1 VSGDKAAS
9 AVRLAGELSGMEGAQ
24 AWQVYLGYG
33 SNLFIDLGGQVELPG
48 RDKARVV
55 GEWTLWVSVAAWRL
69 QDAARV
75 LVACEEPRP
84 VIAEKITVLK
94 GRRVTA
100 VTVVPPAMEAVF
112 DFDGVRLLIFP
123 IHSETGSA
131 SAGEQNTEW
140 VVWRP
145 QGDIVSVCPGSGKA
159 WTVKPST
166 EPARRKSAPDAPDS
180 GQTNLQTDPA
190 VPGPAERPVR

>member
-1 VSGDKAAS
+1 VTGDAAAS
-9 AVRLAGELSGMEGAQ
+9 AAWLAAELSGMVGAE
-24 AWQVYLGYG
+24 AWQVFLGYG

-48 RDKARVV
+48 RNKARVV
-55 GEWTLWVSVAAWRL
+55 GEWTLWVSLAAWRL

-84 VIAEKITVLK
+84 VIAEKVMVLK

-112 DFDGVRLLIFP
+112 DFDDVRLLLFP

-131 SAGEQNTEW
+131 SAGEENRQW
-140 VVWRP
+140 AVWRP
-145 QGDIVSVCPGSGKA
+145 RGDIVSVCPGSGKA

-166 EPARRKSAPDAPDS
+166 EPARRTSAP
-180 GQTNLQTDPA
+180 GKC
-190 VPGPAERPVR
+190 RPCVIGDETGRASQS

>member
-1 VSGDKAAS
+1 MTGDAAAS
-9 AVRLAGELSGMEGAQ
+9 AARLAGELTGMEGAQ
-24 AWQVYLGYG
+24 AWQVFLGHG
-33 SNLFIDLGGQVELPG
+33 SNLFIDLGGQVQLPG

-55 GEWTLWVSVAAWRL
+55 GEWTLWVSLAAWRL

-131 SAGEQNTEW
+131 SAGKENRQW
-140 VVWRP
+140 ALWRP
-145 QGDIVSVCPGSGKA
+145 QGDIVSVCPGSGEA
-159 WTVKPST
+159 WTAKPST
-166 EPARRKSAPDAPDS
+166 EPARRTRAPDTSEPS
-180 GQTNLQTDPA
+180 
-190 VPGPAERPVR
+190 RPPQR